1 MMQVLLAGCRCVE
14 LDCWDGKDP
23 DMEPI
28 ITHGRAM
35 CTEIPFKVR
44 RTMSRLIKSQKQEW
58 KIHEHNISFSSV
70 ERKGDNRLSCTHD
83 LCVCCIDNGVKLL
96 RLLPPTT
103 QHPCFL

>member
-1 MMQVLLAGCRCVE
+1 ME

-44 RTMSRLIKSQKQEW
+44 KIQSQKHEWKEQNINTIVRPLLSRL
-58 KIHEHNISFSSV
+58 
-70 ERKGDNRLSCTHD
+70 ERKGDQILHRLSCTHD
-83 LCVCCIDNGVKLL
+83 LCVCCIDNEAKFL
-96 RLLPPTT
+96 RLLPLL
-103 QHPCFL
+103 HSLLAEKSGK